1 MSRQERELQK
11 FYQERNYIVIL
22 DDLWNAINKTVVGR
36 LHCYGF

>member
-22 DDLWNAINKTVVGR
+22 DDLCNAINKTVVGN
-36 LHCYGF
+36 LYCNGF